1 MKTVYLYDEKTFQ
14 FAGIYEANPSPMEPD
29 KFIEPIHST
38 DVEPIT
44 VNENQIAVFDA
55 HAKKWFAK
63 DIESEPIPIP
73 EEIELTYQQKRAM
86 EYPQITDYLDAIVKS
101 DKQAIQDYIEACKAV
116 KLKYPK
122 D

>member
-1 MKTVYLYDEKTFQ
+1 MKIRLQ
-14 FAGIYEANPSPMEPD
+14 FLML
-29 KFIEPIHST
+29 T
-38 DVEPIT
+38 
-44 VNENQIAVFDA
+44 Q
-55 HAKKWFAK
+55 KKWFAK
-63 DIESEPIPIP
+63 DIEAEPVP

-86 EYPQITDYLDAIVKS
+86 EYPPITDYLDAVVKG